1 MKKLLLPLA
10 GALLIISGLSGC
22 QSTELVSG
30 MPTPSV
36 VTESTAADSSGEPGA
51 TSENSEADG
60 QIQSTEQS
68 VTVESPA
75 EDSGTPEQRA
85 AEILSGMTAAEKAGQ
100 VILARY
106 PGENALSEAQ
116 KFHLGGYVMF
126 GVDFRG
132 STPEEITAEIAEIQS
147 ASKLRML
154 FAADEEGGTVVRVS
168 KYTAFRD
175 EPFSSP
181 QVLYGRGGA
190 ELLEI
195 DAKEKAELLTSLGI
209 NLNLAPVADISED
222 ENSYIYPRTMGQ
234 DPEHTAEAVAA
245 IVSAS
250 ADRKLASCL
259 KHFPGYG
266 ENTDTHKG
274 MAHDSREL
282 YEFYNRDFLPFSAG
296 INAVQDKTPAVMVG
310 HTIYYNIDPDY
321 PASLSSAIHEV
332 LRDKL
337 EFDGVAITDDM
348 GMDAI
353 KDYAGDG
360 SVYVKAILADND
372 MICVTDYE
380 TAYNDLKAAYES
392 GELSDDIIDS
402 HVRRIL
408 IMKLEYGIIK

>member
-30 MPTPSV
+30 LPTPSV

-60 QIQSTEQS
+60 PIQSTEQS

-116 KFHLGGYVMF
+116 KYHLCGYVMF

-154 FAADEEGGTVVRVS
+154 FAADEEGGTVVRIS
-168 KYTAFRD
+168 KYPQYRA
-175 EPFSSP
+175 EPFPAQAEVLSHGLDAVSSEA
-181 QVLYGRGGA
+181 Q
-190 ELLEI
+190 EI
-195 DAKEKAELLTSLGI
+195 SGLMSSMGL
-209 NLNLAPVADISED
+209 NMNLAPVCDLPRSETD
-222 ENSYIYPRTMGQ
+222 FIYDRAFSTDPQQTSRAVDTAVESYGQ
-234 DPEHTAEAVAA
+234 SGLICA
-245 IVSAS
+245 
-250 ADRKLASCL
+250 L

-266 ENTDTHKG
+266 NNLDTHTG
-274 MAHDSREL
+274 ISIDERPLSEITEL
-282 YEFYNRDFLPFSAG
+282 DLEPFRAGISAG
-296 INAVQDKTPAVMVG
+296 APVVMVS
-310 HTIYYNIDPDY
+310 HNIVNCIDDSLPG
-321 PASLSSAIHEV
+321 SLSGKMYAF
-332 LRDKL
+332 LR
-337 EFDGVAITDDM
+337 EQGFTGAAMTDDLS
-348 GMDAI
+348 MDAVGEYCGENAAAVTALKAGADI
-353 KDYAGDG
+353 LCCTDYA
-360 SVYVKAILADND
+360 SAAEAL
-372 MICVTDYE
+372 
-380 TAYNDLKAAYES
+380 TAAVES
-392 GELSDDIIDS
+392 GEIPEERIDEA
-402 HVRRIL
+402 VTRVL
-408 IMKLEYGIIK
+408 LLKLTYGIIE

>member
-30 MPTPSV
+30 LPTPSV

-116 KFHLGGYVMF
+116 KYHLGGYVMF

-154 FAADEEGGTVVRVS
+154 FAADEEGGTVVRIS
-168 KYTAFRD
+168 KYPQYRA
-175 EPFSSP
+175 EPFPAQAEVLSHGLDAVSSEA
-181 QVLYGRGGA
+181 Q
-190 ELLEI
+190 EI
-195 DAKEKAELLTSLGI
+195 SGLMSSMGL
-209 NLNLAPVADISED
+209 NMNLAPVCDLPRSETDFIYDRAFSTDPQQTSRAGISAGAPVVMVSHNIVNCIDDSLPGSLSGKMYAFLREQGFTGAAMTDDLSMDAVGEYCGENAAAVTALKAGADILCCTDYASA
-222 ENSYIYPRTMGQ
+222 
-234 DPEHTAEAVAA
+234 AEALTAA
-245 IVSAS
+245 
-250 ADRKLASCL
+250 L
-259 KHFPGYG
+259 
-266 ENTDTHKG
+266 
-274 MAHDSREL
+274 
-282 YEFYNRDFLPFSAG
+282 
-296 INAVQDKTPAVMVG
+296 
-310 HTIYYNIDPDY
+310 
-321 PASLSSAIHEV
+321 
-332 LRDKL
+332 
-337 EFDGVAITDDM
+337 
-348 GMDAI
+348 
-353 KDYAGDG
+353 
-360 SVYVKAILADND
+360 
-372 MICVTDYE
+372 
-380 TAYNDLKAAYES
+380 ES
-392 GELSDDIIDS
+392 GEIPEERIDEA
-402 HVRRIL
+402 VTRVL
-408 IMKLEYGIIK
+408 LLKLTYGIIE

>member
-30 MPTPSV
+30 LPTPSV

-116 KFHLGGYVMF
+116 KYNLGGYVMF

-154 FAADEEGGTVVRVS
+154 FAADEEGGTVVRIS
-168 KYTAFRD
+168 KYPQYRA
-175 EPFSSP
+175 EPFPAQAEVLSQGLDAVSSEA
-181 QVLYGRGGA
+181 Q
-190 ELLEI
+190 EI
-195 DAKEKAELLTSLGI
+195 SGLMSSMGL
-209 NLNLAPVADISED
+209 NMNLAPVCDLPRSETD
-222 ENSYIYPRTMGQ
+222 FIYDRAFSTDPQQTSRAVDTAVESYGQ
-234 DPEHTAEAVAA
+234 SGLICA
-245 IVSAS
+245 
-250 ADRKLASCL
+250 L

-266 ENTDTHKG
+266 NNLDTHTG
-274 MAHDSREL
+274 ISIDERPLSEITEL
-282 YEFYNRDFLPFSAG
+282 DMEPFRAGISAG
-296 INAVQDKTPAVMVG
+296 APVVMVS
-310 HTIYYNIDPDY
+310 HNIVNCIDDSLPG
-321 PASLSSAIHEV
+321 SLSGKMYAF
-332 LRDKL
+332 LR
-337 EFDGVAITDDM
+337 EQGFTGAAMTDDLS
-348 GMDAI
+348 MDAVGEYCGENAAAVTALKAGADI
-353 KDYAGDG
+353 LCCTDYA
-360 SVYVKAILADND
+360 SAAEAL
-372 MICVTDYE
+372 
-380 TAYNDLKAAYES
+380 TAAVES
-392 GELSDDIIDS
+392 GEIPEERIDEA
-402 HVRRIL
+402 VTRVL
-408 IMKLEYGIIK
+408 LLKLTYGIIE

>member
-30 MPTPSV
+30 LPTPSV

-116 KFHLGGYVMF
+116 KYNLGGNVMF

-132 STPEEITAEIAEIQS
+132 STPEEITAEIAELQS

-154 FAADEEGGTVVRVS
+154 FAADEEGGTVVRIS
-168 KYTAFRD
+168 KYPQYRA
-175 EPFSSP
+175 EPFPAQAEVLSQGLDAVSSEA
-181 QVLYGRGGA
+181 Q
-190 ELLEI
+190 EI
-195 DAKEKAELLTSLGI
+195 SGLMSSMGL
-209 NLNLAPVADISED
+209 NMNLAPVCDLPRSETD
-222 ENSYIYPRTMGQ
+222 FIYDRAFSTDPQQTSRAVGTAVESYGQ
-234 DPEHTAEAVAA
+234 SGLICA
-245 IVSAS
+245 
-250 ADRKLASCL
+250 L

-266 ENTDTHKG
+266 NNLDTHTG
-274 MAHDSREL
+274 ISIDERPLSEITEL
-282 YEFYNRDFLPFSAG
+282 DLSVPGGDIRRRP
-296 INAVQDKTPAVMVG
+296 VVMVS
-310 HTIYYNIDPDY
+310 HNIVNCIDDSLPG
-321 PASLSSAIHEV
+321 SLSGKMYAF
-332 LRDKL
+332 LR
-337 EFDGVAITDDM
+337 EQGFTGAAMTDDLS
-348 GMDAI
+348 MDAVGEYCGENAAAVTALKAGADI
-353 KDYAGDG
+353 LCCTDYA
-360 SVYVKAILADND
+360 SAAEAL
-372 MICVTDYE
+372 
-380 TAYNDLKAAYES
+380 TAAVES
-392 GELSDDIIDS
+392 GEIPEERIDEA
-402 HVRRIL
+402 VTRVL
-408 IMKLEYGIIK
+408 LLKLTYGIIE

>member
-30 MPTPSV
+30 LPTPSV

-116 KFHLGGYVMF
+116 KYNLGGYMMF

-154 FAADEEGGTVVRVS
+154 FAADEEGGTVVRIS
-168 KYTAFRD
+168 KYPQYRA
-175 EPFSSP
+175 EPFPAQAEVLSQGLDAVSSEA
-181 QVLYGRGGA
+181 Q
-190 ELLEI
+190 EI
-195 DAKEKAELLTSLGI
+195 SGLMSSMGL
-209 NLNLAPVADISED
+209 NMNLAPVCDLPRSETD
-222 ENSYIYPRTMGQ
+222 FIYDRAFSTDPQQTSRAVDTAVESYGQ
-234 DPEHTAEAVAA
+234 SGLICA
-245 IVSAS
+245 
-250 ADRKLASCL
+250 L

-266 ENTDTHKG
+266 NNLDTHTG
-274 MAHDSREL
+274 ISIDERPLSEITEL
-282 YEFYNRDFLPFSAG
+282 DLEPFRAGISAG
-296 INAVQDKTPAVMVG
+296 APVVMVS
-310 HTIYYNIDPDY
+310 HNIVNCIDDSLPG
-321 PASLSSAIHEV
+321 SLSGKMYAF
-332 LRDKL
+332 LR
-337 EFDGVAITDDM
+337 EQGFTGAAMTDDLS
-348 GMDAI
+348 MDAVGEYCGENAAAVTALKAGADI
-353 KDYAGDG
+353 LCCTDYA
-360 SVYVKAILADND
+360 SAAEAL
-372 MICVTDYE
+372 
-380 TAYNDLKAAYES
+380 TAAVES
-392 GELSDDIIDS
+392 GEIPEERIDEA
-402 HVRRIL
+402 VTRVL
-408 IMKLEYGIIK
+408 LLKLAYGIIE

>member
-30 MPTPSV
+30 LPTPSV

-85 AEILSGMTAAEKAGQ
+85 AEILSGMTTAEKAGQ

-116 KFHLGGYVMF
+116 KYHLGGYVMF

-154 FAADEEGGTVVRVS
+154 FAADEEGGTVVRIS
-168 KYTAFRD
+168 KYPQYRA
-175 EPFSSP
+175 EPFPAQAEVLSQGLDAVSSEA
-181 QVLYGRGGA
+181 Q
-190 ELLEI
+190 EI
-195 DAKEKAELLTSLGI
+195 SGLMSSMGL
-209 NLNLAPVADISED
+209 NMNLAPVCAAVE
-222 ENSYIYPRTMGQ
+222 SYGQ
-234 DPEHTAEAVAA
+234 SGLICA
-245 IVSAS
+245 
-250 ADRKLASCL
+250 L

-266 ENTDTHKG
+266 NNLDTHTG
-274 MAHDSREL
+274 ISIDERPLSEITEL
-282 YEFYNRDFLPFSAG
+282 DLEPFRAGISAG
-296 INAVQDKTPAVMVG
+296 APVVMVS
-310 HTIYYNIDPDY
+310 HNIVNCIDDSLPG
-321 PASLSSAIHEV
+321 SLSGKMYAF
-332 LRDKL
+332 LR
-337 EFDGVAITDDM
+337 EQGFTGAAMTDDLS
-348 GMDAI
+348 MDAVGEYCGENAAAVTALKAGADI
-353 KDYAGDG
+353 LCCTDYA
-360 SVYVKAILADND
+360 SAAEAL
-372 MICVTDYE
+372 
-380 TAYNDLKAAYES
+380 TAAVES
-392 GELSDDIIDS
+392 GEIPEERIDEA
-402 HVRRIL
+402 VTRVL
-408 IMKLEYGIIK
+408 LLKLTYGIIE

>member
-30 MPTPSV
+30 LPTPSV

-116 KFHLGGYVMF
+116 KYHLGGYVMF

-168 KYTAFRD
+168 KYAAFRD

-282 YEFYNRDFLPFSAG
+282 YEFYNRDFVPFSAG

-310 HTIYYNIDPDY
+310 HTIYDNIDPDY
-321 PASLSSAIHEV
+321 PASLSPAIHEV

-353 KDYAGDG
+353 KQTYCL
-360 SVYVKAILADND
+360 VWMCVEKVAI
-372 MICVTDYE
+372 
-380 TAYNDLKAAYES
+380 
-392 GELSDDIIDS
+392 
-402 HVRRIL
+402 
-408 IMKLEYGIIK
+408 

>member
-30 MPTPSV
+30 LPTPSV

-116 KFHLGGYVMF
+116 KYHLGGYVMF

-154 FAADEEGGTVVRVS
+154 FAADEEGGTVVRIS
-168 KYTAFRD
+168 KYPQYRA
-175 EPFSSP
+175 EPFPAQAEVLSQGLDAVSSEA
-181 QVLYGRGGA
+181 Q
-190 ELLEI
+190 EI
-195 DAKEKAELLTSLGI
+195 SGLMSSMGL
-209 NLNLAPVADISED
+209 NMNLAPVCDLPRSETD
-222 ENSYIYPRTMGQ
+222 FIYDRAFSTDPQQTSRAVGTAVESYGQ
-234 DPEHTAEAVAA
+234 SGLICA
-245 IVSAS
+245 
-250 ADRKLASCL
+250 L

-266 ENTDTHKG
+266 NNLDTHTG
-274 MAHDSREL
+274 ISIDERPLSEITEL
-282 YEFYNRDFLPFSAG
+282 DLEPFQAGISAG
-296 INAVQDKTPAVMVG
+296 APVVMVS
-310 HTIYYNIDPDY
+310 HNIVTCIDD
-321 PASLSSAIHEV
+321 SLPGPLSGKMYAF
-332 LRDKL
+332 LR
-337 EFDGVAITDDM
+337 EQGFTGAAMTDDLS
-348 GMDAI
+348 MDAVGEYCGENAAAVTALKAGADI
-353 KDYAGDG
+353 LCCTDYA
-360 SVYVKAILADND
+360 SAAEAL
-372 MICVTDYE
+372 
-380 TAYNDLKAAYES
+380 TAAVES
-392 GELSDDIIDS
+392 GEIPEERIDEA
-402 HVRRIL
+402 VTRVL
-408 IMKLEYGIIK
+408 LLKLTYGIIE